1 MNLSMAYSE
10 DKKSKVKQNDQWSSE
25 QTYQARIDFLMSGS
39 PEQTGALYIDVTDN
53 RLINVI
59 WDGAEKRV
67 FNESVK
73 GWLMENIYPRIPD
86 EESLT
91 QFQEHFNRNN
101 LIGTFQSGQPQ
112 LVAKHRYKKDG
123 MVCCYQANVNMFQNP
138 ENGHIEACAAWED
151 YTTKYI
157 DGQIQRILY
166 QADYKALGLIQMD
179 EEMIYFRSNQ
189 FKEIDIPD
197 KQVFSYCD
205 CVEHEI
211 AGRIC
216 EKDRAHFLRCTD
228 LAYLRDNMA
237 IAGQFSFMVHDLA
250 GEVERYSYYWFDEAH
265 RILLFV
271 IDDMTKELE
280 TDALTGALN
289 RVGFH
294 QRAGEILA
302 NNPDKKFAILYFNI
316 QRFKAV
322 NDLFGYERGDQLI
335 CDSMHALQSCFLKPL
350 VTARMEADHFTA
362 LVEASNID
370 FDQLPSFLHRSIKFN
385 DIRTDIFG
393 RCGIY
398 YIPEHCTLQV
408 SEMCDRAKL
417 AKTYISNQYVQP
429 YIVFNDSMK
438 MEYEEKS
445 IALIQLE
452 DAMAKEEFK
461 VFYQPIYDIW
471 TRKIVSAEAL
481 VRWISK
487 ENGMIL
493 PGRFI
498 PALED
503 SGYITKVDSF
513 MNRRVHDFLG
523 ERYEK
528 GKTVVPVTVNL
539 SRMDLMDADIME
551 EIRQDVKNSKLPQ
564 EVFRYE
570 ITESACA
577 DITESGNEFLS
588 ELREMGVK
596 LLVDDFGSGQSSF
609 SMMRDFEFD
618 VIKLDMGFVHKIGT
632 GKKNNSILISMIE
645 LAHRLD
651 MKVVAEGVENEEQ
664 LNFLRRYGC
673 DFIQGFYF
681 SKPLPEEE
689 FVKLLDDPGMVRGA

>member
-1 MNLSMAYSE
+1 MNLSVAYSE
-10 DKKSKVKQNDQWSSE
+10 NEKSKVKQNDQWSSE

-59 WDGAEKRV
+59 WDGTEKRV
-67 FNESVK
+67 FNGSVK
-73 GWLMENIYPRIPD
+73 GWLMENIYPYIPD

-91 QFQEHFNRNN
+91 QFQEQFNRKH
-101 LIGTFQSGQPQ
+101 LIETFQAGQPQ

-166 QADYKALGLIQMD
+166 QADYKALGLIQMN

-205 CVEHEI
+205 CVEHELT
-211 AGRIC
+211 GRIC
-216 EKDRAHFLRCTD
+216 EKDRAQFLRCTD

-294 QRAGEILA
+294 QRAEEILA
-302 NNPDKKFAILYFNI
+302 NNPDRNFAIMYFNV

-322 NDLFGYERGDQLI
+322 NDLFGYEKGDQLI
-335 CDSMHALQSCFLKPL
+335 RNIVHKLQTCFLKPL
-350 VTARMEADHFTA
+350 VTARMEADHFTV
-362 LVEASNID
+362 LVEEANID
-370 FDQLPSFLHRSIKFN
+370 YRKLTELLHDVMEVNNIRFDVI
-385 DIRTDIFG
+385 G

-398 YIPEHCTLQV
+398 QIPKDCPLHV

-452 DAMAKEEFK
+452 DAMAKEEFT

-498 PALED
+498 PALEE

-513 MNRRVHDFLG
+513 MNRRVHDFL
-523 ERYEK
+523 EMRYRE

>member
-1 MNLSMAYSE
+1 
-10 DKKSKVKQNDQWSSE
+10 
-25 QTYQARIDFLMSGS
+25 
-39 PEQTGALYIDVTDN
+39 
-53 RLINVI
+53 
-59 WDGAEKRV
+59 
-67 FNESVK
+67 
-73 GWLMENIYPRIPD
+73 
-86 EESLT
+86 
-91 QFQEHFNRNN
+91 
-101 LIGTFQSGQPQ
+101 
-112 LVAKHRYKKDG
+112 
-123 MVCCYQANVNMFQNP
+123 
-138 ENGHIEACAAWED
+138 
-151 YTTKYI
+151 
-157 DGQIQRILY
+157 
-166 QADYKALGLIQMD
+166 
-179 EEMIYFRSNQ
+179 
-189 FKEIDIPD
+189 
-197 KQVFSYCD
+197 
-205 CVEHEI
+205 
-211 AGRIC
+211 
-216 EKDRAHFLRCTD
+216 
-228 LAYLRDNMA
+228 
-237 IAGQFSFMVHDLA
+237 
-250 GEVERYSYYWFDEAH
+250 
-265 RILLFV
+265 
-271 IDDMTKELE
+271 
-280 TDALTGALN
+280 
-289 RVGFH
+289 
-294 QRAGEILA
+294 
-302 NNPDKKFAILYFNI
+302 
-316 QRFKAV
+316 
-322 NDLFGYERGDQLI
+322 
-335 CDSMHALQSCFLKPL
+335 
-350 VTARMEADHFTA
+350 
-362 LVEASNID
+362 
-370 FDQLPSFLHRSIKFN
+370 
-385 DIRTDIFG
+385 
-393 RCGIY
+393 
-398 YIPEHCTLQV
+398 
-408 SEMCDRAKL
+408 
-417 AKTYISNQYVQP
+417 
-429 YIVFNDSMK
+429 
-438 MEYEEKS
+438 
-445 IALIQLE
+445 
-452 DAMAKEEFK
+452 MAKEEFT